1 MLDYGVCIT
10 EAYTHKFRV
19 SSGRIDTGKVMGKR
33 ATVPGDTSRNRIA
46 ISPRNTEAEARRIR
60 DLRRPGDLSQR
71 VPLLL
76 CLLCARAVFVIVV
89 ERSRGP
95 VPAVPERRPDSG
107 SSKGRQR
114 GPKRSEHLCELDGG
128 QLRVRPSVSF
138 DLLQVE
144 DEARDEDRG
153 DPAGQDMHT

>member
-1 MLDYGVCIT
+1 MLDYGVWIT
-10 EAYTHKFRV
+10 ETYTHKFRV
-19 SSGRIDTGKVMGKR
+19 SSGRIDNGKVMGKR

-46 ISPRNTEAEARRIR
+46 ISPRNTEA

-71 VPLLL
+71 VPLLV
-76 CLLCARAVFVIVV
+76 CLLCTRAVFVIVV

-107 SSKGRQR
+107 SSEGRQR
-114 GPKRSEHLCELDGG
+114 SPERAEHLCELDGG
-128 QLRVRPSVSF
+128 QLRVRPSVGL
-138 DLLQVE
+138 DLLQVQ

-153 DPAGQDMHT
+153 DPAG